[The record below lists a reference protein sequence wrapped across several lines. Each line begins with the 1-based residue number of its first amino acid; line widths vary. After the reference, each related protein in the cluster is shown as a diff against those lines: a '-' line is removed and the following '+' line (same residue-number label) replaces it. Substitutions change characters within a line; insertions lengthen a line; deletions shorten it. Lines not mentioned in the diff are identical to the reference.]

1 MKNNSQRVCVL
12 IISPFVS
19 VVKLFLVEYTHRNI
33 ALGALDL
40 VDLNRPVLNALKK
53 LVVNRIDV
61 SHLTNG
67 IKNKCLRA
75 LSPPN
80 ILFVQ

>member
-12 IISPFVS
+12 IIPPFVS

-40 VDLNRPVLNALKK
+40 VDFNRPVLKCFEETGGE
-53 LVVNRIDV
+53 NRIDV

-67 IKNKCLRA
+67 IKNRA

-80 ILFVQ
+80 ILVVQ